1 MGFQT
6 AVTINPAYAVAGDFA
21 SANPRASVVADAGG
35 FVAGTSGVQTGLFA
49 WLDSTHTL
57 ANNAGQGVPAGFVAN
72 EMQASITTWLAQ
84 AGTTVQ
90 SGQPVTL
97 YSEGDFWATSL
108 TAATV
113 GQKIFAN
120 FINGSIRTA
129 TAGTVIQDSSFTAA
143 ISGTTLTVSAVA
155 SGALAV
161 GQLIAGAGV
170 AAGTYITALG
180 TGAGGVGTY
189 TVSVSQTV
197 ASEAMTGTNSV
208 ETKWYAGNSCNA
220 GELVKM
226 TSWN

>member
-35 FVAGTSGVQTGLFA
+35 FVAGSSGVQTGLFA

-57 ANNAGQGVPAGFVAN
+57 ASNAGTGVPAGFVAN

-84 AGTTVQ
+84 AGTTIQ

-97 YSEGDFWATSL
+97 YSEGDFWAVTS

-113 GQKIFAN
+113 GQKIFASN
-120 FINGSIRTA
+120 TTGA
-129 TAGTVIQDSSFTAA
+129 IQTAA
-143 ISGTTLTVSAVA
+143 
-155 SGALAV
+155 
-161 GQLIAGAGV
+161 AGAV
-170 AAGTYITALG
+170 V
-180 TGAGGVGTY
+180 TGY
-189 TVSVSQTV
+189 T
-197 ASEAMTGTNSV
+197 
-208 ETKWYAGNSCNA
+208 ETKWFVGNACNV